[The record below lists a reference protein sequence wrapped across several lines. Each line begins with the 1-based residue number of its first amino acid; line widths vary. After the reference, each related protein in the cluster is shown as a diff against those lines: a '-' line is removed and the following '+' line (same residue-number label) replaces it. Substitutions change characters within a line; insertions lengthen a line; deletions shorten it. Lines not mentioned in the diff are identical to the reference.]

1 MVINIQSGIVK
12 VSFKQQVHGVYE
24 LIYTGTKV
32 RMERGVFM
40 GVLSDV
46 VFLSRFQF
54 AFTIAYHF
62 LFVPLSIGLGLVV
75 ALAAQRAYA
84 SGDSKDEAA
93 LAFWLKIFAA
103 TFVVGVA
110 TGITMEFAFGTN
122 WADYSR
128 FVGDIFGAP
137 LAAEALFAFFLESV
151 FLGVLLFGKNKV
163 SRKFYTASAWLVWGG
178 SCLSAL
184 WILIANSWMQT
195 PAGFEIVDT
204 AAGAKAVL
212 TNFWAAA
219 FNPSTVARFL
229 HTVDALLIF
238 GAFIAIAIAAWYLLQ
253 KRHVDF
259 AKKTI
264 STCSIIA
271 LVTVILMMPFAHY
284 QAIVVAQNQ
293 PEKLAAMEGQ
303 WETGPADMSLVGY
316 VDEATQTTYAISIP
330 GLTSFLASGSTTTSY
345 IGLHEVAA
353 EWGETAPVN
362 LVFQSYHLMVAM
374 AAIIVLVMIM
384 TFVLVRKKALGKR
397 RWPLWVMV
405 FAPIAPFLAIQS
417 GWLTA
422 EVGRQPWVVYGQL
435 KTVDAISLAVSAPE
449 LLITIVLFIVFY
461 AIILIAWLRVVL
473 HVIKKGP
480 DDGAFAS
487 GADASAPLVVTDVS
501 TGNVASE
508 KEV

>member
-1 MVINIQSGIVK
+1 
-12 VSFKQQVHGVYE
+12 
-24 LIYTGTKV
+24 
-32 RMERGVFM
+32 M

-62 LFVPLSIGLGLVV
+62 LFVPLSVGLGLVV
-75 ALAAQRAYA
+75 ALAAQRAYKSNSA
-84 SGDSKDEAA
+84 KDEAA
-93 LAFWLKIFAA
+93 LVFWLKIFAA

-128 FVGDIFGAP
+128 YVGDIFGAP

-151 FLGVLLFGKNKV
+151 FLGVLLLGKKKV

-184 WILIANSWMQT
+184 WIIIADSWMQT
-195 PAGFEIVDT
+195 PAGYEIVET
-204 AAGAKAVL
+204 TAGAKAVL

-219 FNPSTVARFL
+219 FNPSTVARYL
-229 HTVDALLIF
+229 HTVDSLLIF
-238 GAFIAIAIAAWYLLQ
+238 GAFIAIAIAAWYLL
-253 KRHVDF
+253 KKKHVDF

-284 QAIVVAQNQ
+284 QAVEVAQNQ

-303 WETGPADMSLVGY
+303 WEAGSVGMSLVGW
-316 VDEATQTTYAISIP
+316 VDEATHTTYAISIP

-345 IGLHEVAA
+345 MGLNDVIA

-362 LVFQSYHLMVAM
+362 FVFQAYHLMVAM

-384 TFVLVRKKALGKR
+384 TFVLVRKKTLGKK
-397 RWPLWVMV
+397 RWPLWIMV
-405 FAPIAPFLAIQS
+405 FAPIAPLLAIQA
-417 GWLTA
+417 GWFTA
-422 EVGRQPWVVYGQL
+422 EVGRQPWIVYGQL
-435 KTVDAISLAVSAPE
+435 KTADAISLAVSAPE

-461 AIILIAWLRVVL
+461 AIIFVAWLRIVL
-473 HVIKKGP
+473 RFIRKGP
-480 DDGAFAS
+480 DDETPAIEAV
-487 GADASAPLVVTDVS
+487 ASASESATSVS
-501 TGNVASE
+501 TGHVVPE